1 MSSAVTTLSPP
12 LRNSILKPGNLLPAA
27 VWVFMIAL
35 GLDTPFPP
43 PLPIVGLV
51 LINSVILFFLIIR
64 RDAARVGGKMDTAIA
79 LAGTFSVTFLLDRD
93 SVADTELFP
102 TIIQA
107 AGLLGWIWALFTL
120 GRSFGIVAADRGL
133 VAHGPYR
140 LVRHPIY
147 AFELLFFLGYF
158 AAVPTLQVAVIVGIW
173 TILQCV
179 RIVREE
185 KIIGDYG
192 EYAQNVRWRLVPFIW

>member
-1 MSSAVTTLSPP
+1 
-12 LRNSILKPGNLLPAA
+12 
-27 VWVFMIAL
+27 
-35 GLDTPFPP
+35 
-43 PLPIVGLV
+43 
-51 LINSVILFFLIIR
+51 
-64 RDAARVGGKMDTAIA
+64 MDTAIA
-79 LAGTFSVTFLLDRD
+79 LAGTFSVTFLLDRG
-93 SVADTELFP
+93 SLADTKLLP

-158 AAVPTLQVAVIVGIW
+158 AAVPTLEVAVIVGIW
-173 TILQCV
+173 TLLQCV

-185 KIIGDYG
+185 KIIGGYA
-192 EYAQNVRWRLVPFIW
+192 EYAQTVRWRLAPFIW